1 MKPSSRIKIILP
13 TAFVTLLL
21 FATCTKTDDYSGPCG
36 DKKQWAAHKETMTII
51 NSSYNYADSMRTVI
65 FQDAQIPTDICAD
78 DEPTATFN
86 VNVKNSEHNVYWSG
100 KAYWGGIFGTTKYL
114 GVTGI
119 DSVSKGSDNVASGSF
134 IIGLKQA
141 YPSGPASVALQMVAV
156 FKTFGSDSLD
166 RIKVYE
172 DLSTMDITLDYRV
185 FK

>member
-86 VNVKNSEHNVYWSG
+86 VNVKNSEHNVY
-100 KAYWGGIFGTTKYL
+100 L
-114 GVTGI
+114 
-119 DSVSKGSDNVASGSF
+119 
-134 IIGLKQA
+134 
-141 YPSGPASVALQMVAV
+141 
-156 FKTFGSDSLD
+156 SL
-166 RIKVYE
+166 IH
-172 DLSTMDITLDYRV
+172 I
-185 FK
+185 